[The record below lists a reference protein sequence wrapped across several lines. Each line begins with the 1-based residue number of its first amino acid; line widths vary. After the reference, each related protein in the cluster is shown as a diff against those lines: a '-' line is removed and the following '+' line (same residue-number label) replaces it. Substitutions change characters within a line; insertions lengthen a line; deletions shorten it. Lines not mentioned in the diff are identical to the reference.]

1 MFKHIDS
8 IVNSWNLSGW
18 QSDLATSLIFVC
30 IIMFTVIVIGV
41 IVNKIEQIQ
50 IRLLSKVFGV
60 SVAEFICNRLLFLGT
75 VVHELAHALFAFIS
89 GAKITKIRCFTLFSK
104 NTLGYVEF
112 CTVGGPFRRSFQLAF
127 ASCAPT
133 VVGCAMLMVI
143 FHAWQ
148 LPNISTAFRIFLIYF
163 GFSVADH
170 MSMSDADVK
179 NYMKGCIFL
188 FMVFLVFAMVFHHF
202 CM

>member
-50 IRLLSKVFGV
+50 IRLLSKVFGIR
-60 SVAEFICNRLLFLGT
+60 VAEFICNRLLFLGT

-89 GAKITKIRCFTLFSK
+89 GAKVTK
-104 NTLGYVEF
+104 NT
-112 CTVGGPFRRSFQLAF
+112 
-127 ASCAPT
+127 
-133 VVGCAMLMVI
+133 
-143 FHAWQ
+143 
-148 LPNISTAFRIFLIYF
+148 
-163 GFSVADH
+163 
-170 MSMSDADVK
+170 
-179 NYMKGCIFL
+179 
-188 FMVFLVFAMVFHHF
+188 VFYIVFKKYIGI
-202 CM
+202 C